1 MQDRERGEKVLKEM
15 LVQKEKERE
24 SERGSERERE
34 RLRLKKVKK
43 SVRMRERKESQVVDI
58 IKNQNKRKT
67 VRGKDKVAKWRRNQ

>member
-15 LVQKEKERE
+15 LVKKEKERE
-24 SERGSERERE
+24 SERERE

>member
-15 LVQKEKERE
+15 LVKKEKE
-24 SERGSERERE
+24 SERERE